1 MAQQNSMNDII
12 KNREETA
19 KSAYERL
26 SNDRNMYITRAEDC
40 AKYTIP
46 SLFPQNG
53 SNASTTFSTPYQSF
67 GARAVNNLTSKLAL
81 ALMPPNSPF
90 FTLNPSQDTKQELE
104 QSGDNMVTE
113 VQQQLMRI
121 ENICMKYVE
130 THQIRVTITEALK
143 MLIVAGNA
151 CLYLP
156 PQEGGIK
163 MYRLND
169 YVVVRDAL
177 GTWYRL
183 ITLDKVTWASLPED
197 VQNMISKTGDNTE
210 EHKPSDEVEIYTDI
224 QLQNGQYIA
233 YQEVNGEVIDG
244 TEQAFPADSAPWIP
258 LRMVKMDGE
267 SYGRSFVEEYLGD
280 IRSLENL
287 SKSIVE
293 LSSIC
298 ASVYFLVNPNGITRV
313 NRLSKAETGAFIP
326 GRAEDITVLQLDKYN
341 DLNVAQQTAA
351 NIESRLSFAF
361 LLNSAVQRNGERVTA
376 EEIRYVAGELEDTLG
391 GIYSLLS
398 QELQLPLARRLV
410 AQLSSGG
417 QIPDLPPDLV
427 DMEVITGVEAIGR
440 GHDLNK
446 LSQFLELQ
454 QMNPAAQTYLN
465 WQKIMIMEATAL
477 GIDTEELIKTDEQ
490 IQQEQQQSM
499 MSNMAEKAAPQLA
512 KGAMDGMNN
521 QMGGM

>member
-1 MAQQNSMNDII
+1 MANQTRDINDIT
-12 KNREETA
+12 KNRDETA

-26 SNDRNMYITRAEDC
+26 SNDRAMYITRAEDC

-46 SLFPQNG
+46 TLFPENG
-53 SNASTTFSTPYQSF
+53 ANASTTFSTPYQSF

-90 FTLNPSQDTKQELE
+90 FILNPTQDTKQDLE
-104 QSGDNMVTE
+104 ANNQEMITE

-121 ENICMKYVE
+121 EQIVMKYVE
-130 THQIRVTITEALK
+130 THQIRVTVTEALK

-156 PQEGGIK
+156 PEEGGIK

-169 YVVVRDAL
+169 YVVKRDAL
-177 GTWYRL
+177 GKWYRL
-183 ITLDKVTWASLPED
+183 ITLDKVSWGALPED
-197 VQNMISKTGDNTE
+197 VQQMIAKTGDNQE
-210 EHKPSDEVEIYTDI
+210 YKPDDELEVYTDV
-224 QLQNGQYIA
+224 QMLGDQYVS
-233 YQEVNGEVIDG
+233 YQEVNGEIIDG
-244 TEQAFPADSAPWIP
+244 TEQSFPIDSAPWIP

-267 SYGRSFVEEYLGD
+267 SYGRSFVEEYIGD
-280 IRSLENL
+280 LRSLENL
-287 SKSIVE
+287 SKAIVE
-293 LSSIC
+293 LSAIC

-313 NRLSKAETGAFIP
+313 NKLSKASTGDFIA
-326 GRAEDITVLQLDKYN
+326 GRKEDITVLQLDKYN

-351 NIESRLSFAF
+351 NIESRLSYAF

-391 GIYSLLS
+391 GIYSILA
-398 QELQLPLARRLV
+398 QELQLPLVNRLM
-410 AQLSSGG
+410 AQLESSGE
-417 QIPDLPPDLV
+417 IPNLPPDLV
-427 DMEVITGVEAIGR
+427 DLEVTTGVEALGR

-446 LSQFLELQ
+446 LAQFLELQ
-454 QMNPAAQTYLN
+454 QTNPVAQQYLN

-499 MSNMAEKAAPQLA
+499 MSNMAERAAPQMA
-512 KGAMDGMNN
+512 KGMMDQANMT
-521 QMGGM
+521 GGM

>member
-1 MAQQNSMNDII
+1 MAQHSDINDIT

-46 SLFPQNG
+46 SVFPENG
-53 SNASTTFSTPYQSF
+53 ANESTSFSTPYQSF

-90 FTLNPSQDTKQELE
+90 FMLSPSQDTKQDLEANNQELI
-104 QSGDNMVTE
+104 TE
-113 VQQQLMRI
+113 VSQQLMRI
-121 ENICMKYVE
+121 ENIVTKYCE
-130 THQIRVTITEALK
+130 THQIRVTVTEALK

-156 PQEGGIK
+156 PEEGGIK
-163 MYRLND
+163 MYRLNS
-169 YVVVRDAL
+169 YVVKRDAL
-177 GTWYRL
+177 GKWYRL
-183 ITLDKVTWASLPED
+183 ITLDKVAWAALPED
-197 VQNMISKTGDNTE
+197 VQTLISKTGDAKE
-210 EHKPSDEVEIYTDI
+210 YKADDEIEIYTDV
-224 QLQNGQYIA
+224 QLLNGQYVS
-233 YQEVNGEVIDG
+233 YQEANGEIIDG
-244 TEQAFPADSAPWIP
+244 TEQAFPEDSAPWIP

-280 IRSLENL
+280 LRSLENL
-287 SKSIVE
+287 SKAIVQ
-293 LSSIC
+293 LSAIC

-313 NRLSKAETGAFIP
+313 NKLANADTGDFIA
-326 GRAEDITVLQLDKYN
+326 GRKEDITVLQLDKYN
-341 DLNVAQQTAA
+341 DLNVAQQTAS

-376 EEIRYVAGELEDTLG
+376 EEIRYVASELEDTLG
-391 GIYSLLS
+391 GIYSILA
-398 QELQLPLARRLV
+398 QELQLPLVKRLL
-410 AQLSSGG
+410 AQLESSG
-417 QIPDLPPDLV
+417 QIPNLPPDLV
-427 DMEVITGVEAIGR
+427 DLEVTTGVEALGR

-454 QMNPAAQTYLN
+454 QVNPAAQTYLN

-499 MSNMAEKAAPQLA
+499 MSNMAERAAPQMA
-512 KGAMDGMNN
+512 KGMMDQANN
-521 QMGGM
+521 GGM

>member
-1 MAQQNSMNDII
+1 MAKGSDINDIT

-26 SNDRNMYITRAEDC
+26 TNDRNMYVTRAEDC

-46 SLFPQNG
+46 TLFPENG

-90 FTLNPSQDTKQELE
+90 FTLNPSQDTKQELAD
-104 QSGDNMVTE
+104 SGNEMVTE

-121 ENICMKYVE
+121 ENIVMKYVE
-130 THQIRVTITEALK
+130 TNQIRVTITEALK

-156 PQEGGIK
+156 PEEGGIK
-163 MYRLND
+163 MYRLD
-169 YVVVRDAL
+169 SYVVNRDAL
-177 GTWYRL
+177 GNWFRL
-183 ITLDKVTWASLPED
+183 ITLDKVAWASLPED
-197 VQNMISKTGDNTE
+197 VQSLITKGGSNTT
-210 EHKPSDEVEIYTDI
+210 EHKPEDEVEIYTDV
-224 QLQNGQYIA
+224 QLVNGQYLS
-233 YQEVNGEVIDG
+233 YQEVDGEIIDG
-244 TEQAFPADSAPWIP
+244 TEQAFPKESAPWIP

-287 SKSIVE
+287 SKAIVE

-313 NRLSKAETGAFIP
+313 NRLANAETGAFIP
-326 GRAEDITVLQLDKYN
+326 GRKEDITVLQLDKYN
-341 DLNVAQQTAA
+341 DLQVAQQTAT

-376 EEIRYVAGELEDTLG
+376 EEIRYVASELEDTLG

-410 AQLSSGG
+410 AQLASNSV
-417 QIPDLPPDLV
+417 IPDLPDGLV
-427 DMEVITGVEAIGR
+427 DMEVVTGVEAIGR

-446 LSQFLELQ
+446 LAQFLELQ
-454 QMNPAAQTYLN
+454 QTNPQAASLLN
-465 WQKIMIMEATAL
+465 WSKIMIMEATAL
-477 GIDTEELIKTDEQ
+477 GIDTEELIKSDEEL
-490 IQQEQQQSM
+490 QQEQQRSV
-499 MSNMAEKAAPQLA
+499 MSNMAERAAPQLA
-512 KGAMDGMNN
+512 NGMMSMNN
-521 QMGGM
+521 NTGGM

>member
-1 MAQQNSMNDII
+1 MANQTRDINDIT
-12 KNREETA
+12 KNRDETA

-26 SNDRNMYITRAEDC
+26 SNDRAMYITRAEDC

-46 SLFPQNG
+46 TLFPENG
-53 SNASTTFSTPYQSF
+53 ANASTTFSTPYQSF

-90 FTLNPSQDTKQELE
+90 FILNPTQDTKQDLE
-104 QSGDNMVTE
+104 ANNQEMITE

-121 ENICMKYVE
+121 EQIVMKYVE
-130 THQIRVTITEALK
+130 THQIRVTVTEALK

-156 PQEGGIK
+156 PEEGGIK

-169 YVVVRDAL
+169 YVVKRDAL
-177 GTWYRL
+177 GKWYRL
-183 ITLDKVTWASLPED
+183 ITLDKVSWGALPED
-197 VQNMISKTGDNTE
+197 VQQMIAKTGDNQE
-210 EHKPSDEVEIYTDI
+210 YKPDDELEVYTDV
-224 QLQNGQYIA
+224 QMLGDQYVS
-233 YQEVNGEVIDG
+233 YQEVNGEIIDG
-244 TEQAFPADSAPWIP
+244 TEQSFPIDSAPWIP

-267 SYGRSFVEEYLGD
+267 SYGRSFVEEYIGD
-280 IRSLENL
+280 LRSLENL
-287 SKSIVE
+287 SKAIVE
-293 LSSIC
+293 LSAIC

-313 NRLSKAETGAFIP
+313 NKLSKASTGDFIA
-326 GRAEDITVLQLDKYN
+326 GRKEDITVLQLDKYN

-351 NIESRLSFAF
+351 NIESRLSYAF

-391 GIYSLLS
+391 GIYSILA
-398 QELQLPLARRLV
+398 QELQLPLVNRLM
-410 AQLSSGG
+410 AQLESSGE
-417 QIPDLPPDLV
+417 IPNLPPDLV
-427 DMEVITGVEAIGR
+427 DLEVTTGVEALGR

-446 LSQFLELQ
+446 LAQFLELQ
-454 QMNPAAQTYLN
+454 QTNPVAQQYLN

-477 GIDTEELIKTDEQ
+477 GIDTEELIKSDEQ

-499 MSNMAEKAAPQLA
+499 MSNMAERAAPQMA
-512 KGAMDGMNN
+512 KGMMDQANN
-521 QMGGM
+521 GGM